1 MKSSISS
8 IIQIGLDN
16 LQSSARITINHG
28 TGRNLIMEINHKVV
42 LVTGGGTGIG
52 RATSLALA
60 KRGATVIVNYSR
72 SQSDAEETVR
82 WINNEGGRAVAMQAD
97 VSQDK
102 EVRIMVETIVQ
113 QFGTVDLLVNNAS
126 ITRHIPMDDL
136 EAATGEVW
144 DELFDVNVKG
154 MFYCARATAPYMKK
168 NKQGAIVNIGSIAG
182 QTGLGSSLPY
192 AVSKAAVHG
201 LTKSLA
207 RALAPDI
214 RVNCVVP
221 GAVATRWW
229 AGREEQMNRLAPN
242 LLLQRIS
249 TPEDIASMV
258 CAALEQEAMT
268 GQIITVDSGQTL

>member
-1 MKSSISS
+1 
-8 IIQIGLDN
+8 
-16 LQSSARITINHG
+16 
-28 TGRNLIMEINHKVV
+28 MELLNKVA

-52 RATSLALA
+52 RATCLALA
-60 KRGATVIVNYSR
+60 ERGVVVAVNYSR
-72 SQSDAEETVR
+72 SKLDAQETVQL
-82 WINNEGGRAVAMQAD
+82 IHNAGGRAIAIQAD

-102 EVRIMVETIVQ
+102 EVRAMVEQITES
-113 QFGTVDLLVNNAS
+113 FGTIDLLVNNAS
-126 ITRHIPMDDL
+126 ITHHIPMDDL
-136 EAATGEVW
+136 EGATEEIW

-154 MFYCARATAPYMKK
+154 MFYTARAVAPYMKK
-168 NKQGAIVNIGSIAG
+168 NKQGAIVNLGSIAG

-192 AVSKAAVHG
+192 AVSKAAVHA

-207 RALAPDI
+207 RALAPYI

-221 GAVATRWW
+221 GAVETRWW
-229 AGREEQMNRLAPN
+229 AGREEQMKRLAPN

-249 TPEDIASMV
+249 TPEDIAQLI

>member
-1 MKSSISS
+1 
-8 IIQIGLDN
+8 
-16 LQSSARITINHG
+16 
-28 TGRNLIMEINHKVV
+28 MELKNKVA

-52 RATSLALA
+52 RATSCALA
-60 KRGATVIVNYSR
+60 ERGATVIVNYSR
-72 SQSDAEETVR
+72 SQTDAEETVHS
-82 WINNEGGRAVAMQAD
+82 INLKGGRAIALQAD

-102 EVRIMVETIVQ
+102 EVRGMIETIVQ

-136 EAATGEVW
+136 EMATEEVW
-144 DELFDVNVKG
+144 DDLFAVNVKG
-154 MFYCARATAPYMKK
+154 MFYCARAVAPYMK
-168 NKQGAIVNIGSIAG
+168 NNHQGAIVNLGSIAG

-214 RVNCVVP
+214 RVNCIVP
-221 GAVATRWW
+221 GAVSTRWW
-229 AGREEQMNRLAPN
+229 AGREDQMNRLAPH

-258 CAALEQEAMT
+258 CSALEQEAMT

>member
-1 MKSSISS
+1 MDLK
-8 IIQIGLDN
+8 D
-16 LQSSARITINHG
+16 
-28 TGRNLIMEINHKVV
+28 KVA

-60 KRGATVIVNYSR
+60 ERGAYVAVNYSR
-72 SQSDAEETVR
+72 SKTDADETVQL
-82 WINNEGGRAVAMQAD
+82 IMNKGGRAIAIQAD
-97 VSQDK
+97 VSRDQ
-102 EVRIMVETIVQ
+102 EVREMVRQVVE
-113 QFGTVDLLVNNAS
+113 QFGTIDVLVNNAS
-126 ITRHIPMDDL
+126 ITRHIPFDDL
-136 EAATGEVW
+136 EAATEEVW
-144 DELFDVNVKG
+144 DELYNVNVKG
-154 MFYCARATAPYMKK
+154 MYYCARAVASFMKT
-168 NKQGAIVNIGSIAG
+168 NQQGAIVNLGSIAG

-221 GAVATRWW
+221 GAVSTRWW
-229 AGREEQMNRLAPN
+229 AGREEQMKRLAPH

-249 TPEDIASMV
+249 TPEDIATLI